1 VEDVPAAVGVGAATE
16 ADAAVAIV
24 AEATTA
30 VGAIEIKD
38 RK

>member
-1 VEDVPAAVGVGAATE
+1 VVGEATE
-16 ADAAVAIV
+16 ADAAAAIV